1 MTTPR
6 ISLRPRQSPR
16 MSIALMLVAV
26 VALVYFL
33 LPLVWMVI
41 AATKSNSDLFSTFG
55 LAFSAHNNL
64 FTNIQTISTFDGGV
78 FFQWLANTFFYAATS
93 AVGAA
98 IVATLAGYALS
109 IYRFP
114 GRNALL
120 GTILVS
126 VAVPATILIVPLF
139 LLLSAIN
146 LTNTPLAII
155 LPSMVSPFGVYL
167 LWIFANESLPTDLIE
182 AARMDGATEF
192 RVFRS
197 VAFPLLVP
205 GFVTVLLFSFVATW
219 NNYLLP
225 LLVFSNSQ
233 LFPLTVGLGDWN
245 GQATQPIGSGT
256 VATFSM
262 VITGSLVSVIPLL
275 ILFLFLQRF
284 WRQGLTFGAIKG

>member
-1 MTTPR
+1 
-6 ISLRPRQSPR
+6 
-16 MSIALMLVAV
+16 MLVAV
-26 VALVYFL
+26 IALVYFL

-41 AATKSNSDLFSTFG
+41 AATKSNKDLFSTFG
-55 LAFSAHNNL
+55 LRPASRNSLFS
-64 FTNIQTISTFDGGV
+64 NIHTIATFDGGV
-78 FFQWLANTFFYAATS
+78 FFHWLANTFFYS
-93 AVGAA
+93 ASSAIGAA

-109 IYRFP
+109 VYRFP
-114 GRNALL
+114 GRNGLL

-139 LLLSAIN
+139 LLLSRIH
-146 LTNTPLAII
+146 LTNTPLAMI

-167 LWIFANESLPTDLIE
+167 LWIFATESLPVELIE
-182 AARMDGATEF
+182 AARIDGAGEF
-192 RVFRS
+192 RAFRS
-197 VAFPLLVP
+197 IAFPLLRP

-225 LLVFSNSQ
+225 LLVFSNPK

-245 GQATQPIGSGT
+245 AQATSPIGSGT

-262 VITGSLVSVIPLL
+262 VITGSLISVVPLL

-284 WRQGLTFGAIKG
+284 WRQGLTFGAVKG